1 MLSIAQQA
9 QSECQLNDPV
19 FGTGECST
27 LVIDGKD
34 SAANGYPNVTLSY
47 TMKLC
52 NYNDNNVIRL
62 VTPPS
67 QTQFFFPVPG
77 SGGEERFIID
87 ESYPS
92 NGQILRPGECEEV
105 LGSFRASTSRSK
117 YFMNSRLQGLQTS
130 ESSGLQNGFCFAY
143 SLNKIDFKY
152 DYGFGDCKFSVSFI
166 YFGSC
171 SFKILNFV
179 GEFKIHFEIMVS
191 ILC

>member
-1 MLSIAQQA
+1 LFSIAQQA
-9 QSECQLNDPV
+9 QTECQLNDPV

-34 SAANGYPNVTLSY
+34 AAANGYPNVTLSY

-62 VTPPS
+62 ATPPS
-67 QTQFFFPVPG
+67 QTQFYFPIPG

-87 ESYPS
+87 ESY
-92 NGQILRPGECEEV
+92 NDQILRPGQCEEA
-105 LGSFRASTSRSK
+105 LGSFRVSTSRSK
-117 YFMNSRLQGLQTS
+117 YFMNSHLQGLQTS
-130 ESSGLQNGFCFAY
+130 ESSGSQNGFCFAY

-166 YFGSC
+166 YFGSYC
-171 SFKILNFV
+171 FETLKFME
-179 GEFKIHFEIMVS
+179 EFTIHKEIMVS